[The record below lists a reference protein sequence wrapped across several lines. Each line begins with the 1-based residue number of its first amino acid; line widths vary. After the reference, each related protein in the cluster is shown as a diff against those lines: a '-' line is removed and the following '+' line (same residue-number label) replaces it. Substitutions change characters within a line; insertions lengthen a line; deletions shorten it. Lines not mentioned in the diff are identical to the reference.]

1 MKVTDAM
8 IVAGGRGT
16 RLAPLTDTCPKPLLP
31 LVGVPFLAGQIRRLA
46 RAGITRVW
54 LVVGADTQPFES
66 LVPAMAAH
74 GVTVTVV
81 AEPTPL
87 DTAGGVRSVIG
98 QVTGPVV
105 VCNGDI
111 LTDVDVKALVAAH
124 VAAQAQATLSL
135 IRVEDPSSFGV
146 CVRDGSRVVD
156 FVEKP
161 VPGTLPGQDTVN
173 AGTYILE
180 PSALLEFSNG
190 PLSFERTVFPGI
202 LAAGGH
208 IEGLVWDGVW
218 ADLGTPD
225 RYLTGHRMVLD
236 GAMEWPGP
244 VDDGLVDRGDGVH
257 VHASAMVDA
266 DAGFVGPV
274 RVLARARIEAGARL
288 GPHVV
293 VGAGCRVAA
302 GVRLSDS
309 VLLEDAH
316 VGPGTHLVAS
326 ILGRGAR
333 LGPDLGSCVDLVV
346 GDGVIVDATSDVSV
360 GARLSR

>member
-31 LVGVPFLAGQIRRLA
+31 LVGVPFLAGQIRRLGG
-46 RAGITRVW
+46 AGITRVL
-54 LVVGADTQPFES
+54 LVVGADTPPFEP
-66 LVPAMAAH
+66 LVTTMSTH

-81 AEPTPL
+81 PEPTPL
-87 DTAGGVRSVIG
+87 DTAGGVRRVIS
-98 QVTGPVV
+98 QANGPVV

-111 LTDVDVKALVAAH
+111 LTDVDVQALVAAH
-124 VAAQAQATLSL
+124 VAAEAQATLSL

-146 CVRDGSRVVD
+146 CVRDGSRIID

-161 VPGTLPGQDTVN
+161 APGSLPGQDTVN

-180 PSALLEFSNG
+180 PSALSEFPDG

-202 LAAGGH
+202 LAGGGR
-208 IEGLVWDGVW
+208 IEGVVWDGVW

-225 RYLTGHRMVLD
+225 RYLTGHRLVLD
-236 GAMEWPGP
+236 GTMEWPS
-244 VDDGLVDRGDGVH
+244 DDGLVDRGDGVH
-257 VHASAMVDA
+257 VHDTAYVHDDA
-266 DAGFVGPV
+266 RLVGPV
-274 RVLARARIEAGARL
+274 TVLAGTQIGAAAQL

-293 VGAGCRVAA
+293 VGAASRVAA
-302 GVRLSDS
+302 GVRLSNS
-309 VLLEDAH
+309 VLLDHAQ
-316 VGPGTHLVAS
+316 VGSGTGLTAS
-326 ILGRGAR
+326 VIGRGAHV
-333 LGPDLGSCVDLVV
+333 GPDLGSCVDIVV
-346 GDGVIVDATSDVSV
+346 GDGVVVDASRDVTE